1 MKFLRLPEFQLNDKV
16 SDADYSFIKEYFQSE
31 EMKELEILIQRVND
45 QRMLLKKIFLK
56 TNKGIDNMGLLEKMQ
71 LFYYLKKQDDSITK
85 PKVEVYSEANL
96 LKLYNWYINWAKL
109 SKVQQKEREEI
120 IETQLEEN
128 RRLKELSEFNVVDE
142 EDSIMSAL
150 SNGYGDVYGF

>member
-1 MKFLRLPEFQLNDKV
+1 
-16 SDADYSFIKEYFQSE
+16 
-31 EMKELEILIQRVND
+31 
-45 QRMLLKKIFLK
+45 
-56 TNKGIDNMGLLEKMQ
+56 MGLLEKMQ

>member
-128 RRLKELSEFNVVDE
+128 RRLKELNEFNVVDE